1 MSITAKIEHNV
12 TFVMD
17 CGMLEAIENWLV
29 PVLTF
34 MLKINK
40 RSFKKKNFFSLLNV
54 LITD

>member
-12 TFVMD
+12 TSVMD

-40 RSFKKKNFFSLLNV
+40 RSLKKKKISLLNV